1 MCSLKSFPHKFTNTT
16 HLKEWS
22 LQVWKYFTKIHS
34 ITKCVVFNKALKMI
48 IGKMGVCR
56 MFNSSL
62 RLIGYPPDY
71 LFPQIFSKL
80 SYHKVAS
87 RSTSQL
93 VALSDCLWRGNLMLM
108 YLAKSFQN
116 WMVDRST
123 ARDFTLDN
131 WDRMKKLFPHSKYTA
146 FKFI

>member
-1 MCSLKSFPHKFTNTT
+1 MITYIPPILKNGAYKSENILP
-16 HLKEWS
+16 
-22 LQVWKYFTKIHS
+22 KYIA
-34 ITKCVVFNKALKMI
+34 CVVFNKALKMI
-48 IGKMGVCR
+48 MEKMGVCR

-93 VALSDCLWRGNLMLM
+93 VAFSDCL
-108 YLAKSFQN
+108 
-116 WMVDRST
+116 
-123 ARDFTLDN
+123 
-131 WDRMKKLFPHSKYTA
+131 
-146 FKFI
+146 